1 MRGPDILTPSVARL
15 CRGFVQRC
23 IAQIMWYGGIAR
35 PSELKRPKLWYIRYP
50 DRDPPARTVE

>member
-1 MRGPDILTPSVARL
+1 
-15 CRGFVQRC
+15 
-23 IAQIMWYGGIAR
+23 MWYGGIAR